1 MKKIKINADVR
12 ELTYRHFSCDHIISA
27 YKEKVN
33 RLYGLG
39 FNLKTKTDGMLFI
52 KENETLGIPCHFEF
66 VTYHPKLK
74 RFSTMGTKERPWDA
88 RDRFPIGIEVVF
100 VPFSYYFLRDHEGAL
115 SEPTLNAL
123 LHLVMT
129 DAPVFPWNASLLC

>member
-1 MKKIKINADVR
+1 MKKIKINAAVR
-12 ELTYRHFSCDHIISA
+12 ELTYRHFACDHIITA
-27 YKEKVN
+27 FKEKVN

-52 KENETLGIPCHFEF
+52 KENKALGIPYHFEF

-74 RFSTMGTKERPWDA
+74 KFSAMGTKERAWDA

-100 VPFSYYFLRDHEGAL
+100 VPFSYYFMRDSLGKLTE
-115 SEPTLNAL
+115 STLNSL

-129 DAPVFPWNASLLC
+129 DAPVFPWNAPPVC